1 MSYYAVHIGHKP
13 GIYNTWDECNS
24 NVSGYKGAKYK
35 KFKHKDDAEYFVKNG
50 KVIDTSKKSI
60 FSFIEDN
67 DLVESNNE
75 ITVDKDAI
83 DGDKFCIYTDG
94 ACSDNGTDT
103 AKAGIGVYFGENDKR
118 NISSNFEGKQTNNTA
133 ELTAILA
140 AYKIIEDDLM
150 AGKKITIYSDSKY
163 AIRCCTTYGEK
174 MDKKEW
180 VKDIPN
186 KELVK
191 DIYQKCSKYKNLQFE
206 HIKAHTDNDDIH
218 SIGNEMADRLANKA
232 IGLEECPYLDNSSKI
247 YIDTHYLNKNKI
259 KLLGGKWD
267 KIEKKWYIN
276 NKNGILDDK
285 DVKIIKDFFR
295 SNF

>member
-35 KFKHKDDAEYFVKNG
+35 KFKHKDDAVSFVKNG
-50 KVIDTSKKSI
+50 KVIEISKKSI
-60 FSFIEDN
+60 FNFIEGN
-67 DLVESNNE
+67 DLVESNDE
-75 ITVDKDAI
+75 ITVDKDVI
-83 DGDKFCIYTDG
+83 DGDKLYIYTDG
-94 ACSDNGTDT
+94 SCSDNGTDT

-118 NISSNFEGKQTNNTA
+118 NISSKFEGKQTNNTA
-133 ELTAILA
+133 ELTAILE
-140 AYKIIEDDLM
+140 AYKIIEDDLI
-150 AGKKITIYSDSKY
+150 AGKNITIYSDSKY

-180 VKDIPN
+180 TKYIPN

-206 HIKAHTDNDDIH
+206 HIKAHTDNSDIH
-218 SIGNEMADRLANKA
+218 SIGNDMADKLANKA

-247 YIDTHYLNKNKI
+247 YIDTHYLNKDKI

-267 KIEKKWYIN
+267 KIEKKMVY
-276 NKNGILDDK
+276 KQ
-285 DVKIIKDFFR
+285 
-295 SNF
+295 